1 MRGTLSVGTRAILE
15 VRCCCSIPIV
25 LVSSSVQKKST
36 TNTFAC
42 IIGNTNHTWCISIV
56 RVGQL
61 RARCMLG
68 FAKGKYRRSKE
79 QMNGLGLI

>member
-1 MRGTLSVGTRAILE
+1 MRGASSVGTRAILK
-15 VRCCCSIPIV
+15 VHFCCSILIV

-56 RVGQL
+56 RAGQSK
-61 RARCMLG
+61 ARLTLG
-68 FAKGKYRRSKE
+68 FAKEKYR
-79 QMNGLGLI
+79 